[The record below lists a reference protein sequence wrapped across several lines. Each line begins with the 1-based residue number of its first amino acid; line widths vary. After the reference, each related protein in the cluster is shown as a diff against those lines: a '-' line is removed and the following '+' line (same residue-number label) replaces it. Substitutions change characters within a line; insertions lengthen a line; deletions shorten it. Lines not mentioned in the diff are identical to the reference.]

1 MFLRGFVYLMPI
13 NLSEAKFWKSIKFL
27 HSPKF
32 LEALYFGCALICLRG
47 CDLEWVSLKGRSPL
61 GRRES
66 YVVGTHF
73 QIVVRY

>member
-47 CDLEWVSLKGRSPL
+47 CVREWVCLAGKSPPGRQ
-61 GRRES
+61 EF
-66 YVVGTHF
+66 YVLETHF
-73 QIVVRY
+73 QI